1 MFLRVLRHM
10 PQSQRAHFII
20 RTRVIAAI
28 GNIRPYSPISFQPHP
43 APFSHNFS
51 STTRVR
57 AVEDPDAFISGF
69 KNTSLFKK
77 LADKPEA
84 LQALDRFSKL
94 LRKAGID
101 TTSGKQPSKMQL
113 INLASNAEFRES
125 ARNVAEELQKAGV
138 DLHSRE
144 VMEEVMNLKNKLLGG
159 NDSDGSKS

>member
-94 LRKAGID
+94 LRKAGKDRSLLYLGNRSTVQI
-101 TTSGKQPSKMQL
+101 QPIRYRHHKWQAT
-113 INLASNAEFRES
+113 IKNA
-125 ARNVAEELQKAGV
+125 AHQPG
-138 DLHSRE
+138 
-144 VMEEVMNLKNKLLGG
+144 
-159 NDSDGSKS
+159 